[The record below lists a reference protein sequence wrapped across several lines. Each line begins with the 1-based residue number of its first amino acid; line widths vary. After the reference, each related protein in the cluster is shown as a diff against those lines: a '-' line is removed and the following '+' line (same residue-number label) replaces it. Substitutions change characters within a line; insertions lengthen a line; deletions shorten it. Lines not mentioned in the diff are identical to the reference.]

1 MKSMIYQYKNIPT
14 LVLGYN
20 RPDKIKKVIK
30 KLLVLEIQN
39 LYFVIDGPKNS
50 EDKIKISKIAEQI
63 KKIPKNYKV
72 KTLFRKKNLGCAL
85 SVSNGITW
93 FFENNKFGII
103 LEDDCLPTLN
113 FFNFCDFIS
122 KKYHKNK
129 SIFGISGTNFI
140 PNKLKIFDR
149 ESDYYISK
157 YIHVWGW
164 ATWKDRWINFD
175 LQKYLITRNK
185 KFECLNHNENL
196 YWKNIFQR
204 CLENKI
210 NSWAYPLQAMIFNK
224 NYKVIVSSDR
234 LIKNIGFDKFST
246 NTKKRYKNTNIKKFH
261 NNKSINNWKFINRKY
276 YDNIDFL
283 FHYSGI
289 SYFYPI
295 KKILSLRRLINE

>member
-122 KKYHKNK
+122 KKYRMEFVVKRLELYFT
-129 SIFGISGTNFI
+129 S
-140 PNKLKIFDR
+140 
-149 ESDYYISK
+149 
-157 YIHVWGW
+157 
-164 ATWKDRWINFD
+164 A
-175 LQKYLITRNK
+175 K
-185 KFECLNHNENL
+185 K
-196 YWKNIFQR
+196 
-204 CLENKI
+204 
-210 NSWAYPLQAMIFNK
+210 A
-224 NYKVIVSSDR
+224 
-234 LIKNIGFDKFST
+234 
-246 NTKKRYKNTNIKKFH
+246 
-261 NNKSINNWKFINRKY
+261 
-276 YDNIDFL
+276 
-283 FHYSGI
+283 
-289 SYFYPI
+289 
-295 KKILSLRRLINE
+295 